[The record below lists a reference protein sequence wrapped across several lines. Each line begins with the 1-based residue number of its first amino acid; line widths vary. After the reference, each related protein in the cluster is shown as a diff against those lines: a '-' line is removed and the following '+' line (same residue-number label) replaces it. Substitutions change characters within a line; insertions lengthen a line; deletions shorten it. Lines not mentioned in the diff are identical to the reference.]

1 MASSLPS
8 TDGYL
13 YSTNSIEQ
21 QTKSMNDSIVL
32 NIPVEYRKIKEASD
46 ELQFNMASDLYTG
59 SLLKTLAASKPSAR
73 LLELGTGTGLA
84 TAWIVAGMDAN
95 SSLVTVE
102 NNELL
107 IEVARKNINDSRVE
121 FVLTDGYEW
130 LKNYDGEKFDFIFAD
145 AMPGKYDL
153 FEETINLL
161 NSGGLYIID
170 DMLPQ
175 PNWPEGHDKKA
186 EAFIQQLE
194 ERNDL
199 LVTKLNWSTGI
210 IIVTKISDAS
220 IT

>member
-1 MASSLPS
+1 
-8 TDGYL
+8 
-13 YSTNSIEQ
+13 
-21 QTKSMNDSIVL
+21 MNDSIVL

-46 ELQFNMASDLYTG
+46 ELQFSMASDLYTG

-95 SSLVTVE
+95 SSLVTIE

-107 IEVARKNINDSRVE
+107 IEVARKNINDGRVE

-175 PNWPEGHDKKA
+175 PNWPGGHDKKA

-210 IIVTKISDAS
+210 MIVVKK
-220 IT
+220 

>member
-1 MASSLPS
+1 
-8 TDGYL
+8 
-13 YSTNSIEQ
+13 
-21 QTKSMNDSIVL
+21 MNDSIVL

-130 LKNYDGEKFDFIFAD
+130 LKNYKSEKFDFIFAD

-210 IIVTKISDAS
+210 MIVVKK
-220 IT
+220 

>member
-210 IIVTKISDAS
+210 MIVVKK
-220 IT
+220 